1 MASTDARPVPIKNTA
16 FRITF
21 ALLDADGDLVTGAA
35 GLDSEVSKDGGT
47 FADCTNEATE
57 IATGSGMYYLDLT
70 STEMNADTVAVI
82 IKTST
87 SGAKTTPIVMYPQE
101 TGDILVDVQS
111 ISGDSGAADNLEA
124 VLDGTGAAVKI
135 TTLAVTSTSVFTGN
149 VSMAAGITITQSAAN
164 TPGIEITGNGSAAGI
179 RSTGGAT
186 GAGIKLV
193 GGGTSGYGLHI
204 ATTSGDGI
212 YVAPTAGH
220 GLHVV
225 ADGSAKHGMY
235 IMGGASGDG
244 IYLACSS
251 GNGNGLAAYG
261 YGEGHGIYSVGGDT
275 GTGAKL
281 IGGATSGEG
290 FLITNT
296 SGDCFQ
302 VIATAGDAIHLNGG
316 GTGHGLEITSGDGA
330 TSNAIKAVSIAAS
343 GYGMILQGAGGS
355 NGLRVIGGDTA
366 SAVRFVGGAT
376 SGYGLHCSTT
386 SGNAIHLAP
395 TDGHG
400 LYAQANGT
408 SKHGMYLLGSAA
420 GTADGLNATAGTG
433 GVGIRGSFLEYLLAV
448 DYDPASKPGT
458 STALLNELIGNDS
471 GVSQFTAN
479 ALELAPTGGTPLS
492 ASDIRDAVGLASAD
506 LDTQLA
512 AIASDANDSMVAAVA
527 AATNIGTNGTGLTA
541 VPWNAAWDAEVQSE
555 VQDAIEANHLDHL
568 LAVDYDP
575 ASKPGT
581 STALLNELIGN
592 DGGVSQFTANALEL
606 GPAGASLTAGDI
618 RDAIGMASADLDTQ
632 LSAIAV
638 DADTAATLAG
648 TAAASAASAAGYA
661 LDNKVTLGTAGAGLT
676 NIPWNASW
684 DAEVQSE
691 VQDAIVANHLDHLLA
706 VDYDPASKPG
716 VSTALLNELVGNDG
730 GVSQFTANALELA
743 PSGGS
748 SLTAEDVADAVW
760 DADISSHVTADTFG
774 LLLGSTYPGEFTT
787 LGGAIDNVQSAI
799 VDVADTQTAHGVILD
814 RVPASPAAVGSAMT
828 LADDA
833 ITYAKIADTA
843 FRDQHFEVP
852 TLTGPAD
859 NDGVVSMIVQTWR
872 RFFKKVQLDSST
884 LTTYADDGTT
894 PITTQA
900 RSESSGVQTLG
911 DGV

>member
-16 FRITF
+16 MRITF

-57 IATGSGMYYLDLT
+57 IATSSGMYYLDLT

-87 SGAKTTPIVMYPQE
+87 SGAKTSPIVMYPQE

-124 VLDGTGAAVKI
+124 LLDGTGAAVKI

-149 VSMAAGITITQSAAN
+149 VSMAAGITITQSSAN

-186 GAGIKLV
+186 GAGIKLI

-204 ATTSGDGI
+204 TTTSGDGI

-220 GLHVV
+220 GIYTV
-225 ADGSAKHGMY
+225 ANGASKHGLY
-235 IMGGASGDG
+235 AVSGDSGNGIRALCISGDG
-244 IYLACSS
+244 S
-251 GNGNGLAAYG
+251 GFAAYG
-261 YGEGHGIYSVGGDT
+261 YGNGHGIYSYAGDT
-275 GTGAKL
+275 GTGMKL
-281 IGGATSGEG
+281 AGGATSGAG

-296 SGDCFQ
+296 SGDCFR
-302 VIATAGDAIHLNGG
+302 VIAAAGDAIHLNGG
-316 GTGHGLEITSGDGA
+316 GTGHGLEITSGAGA
-330 TSNAIKAVSIAAS
+330 TANGLKIVSQS
-343 GYGMILQGAGGS
+343 TNGYGAVIQGAGTG
-355 NGLRVIGGDTA
+355 NGLYI
-366 SAVRFVGGAT
+366 VGGAT
-376 SGYGLHCSTT
+376 GAGVQLVGGGTSGYALHCTTT
-386 SGNAIHLAP
+386 SGDAVHLAP
-395 TDGHG
+395 TAGHG

-408 SKHGMYLLGSAA
+408 SKHGMYLLGSAD

-433 GVGIRGSFLEYLLAV
+433 GVGIRGSSLEYLLAV
-448 DYDPASKPGT
+448 AYNPASKPG
-458 STALLNELIGNDS
+458 SGTALLNVLVGDDG
-471 GVSQFTAN
+471 GVPQFTAN
-479 ALELAPTGGTPLS
+479 ALELAPTDGAPLS
-492 ASDIRDAVGLASAD
+492 ASDIRDAVGLATAN
-506 LDTQLA
+506 LDTQLSGIATDADA
-512 AIASDANDSMVAAVA
+512 AATSAAA
-527 AATNIGTNGTGLTA
+527 AATNIGTAGNGLTA
-541 VPWNAAWDAEVQSE
+541 IPWNAAWDAEVQSE

-568 LAVDYDP
+568 LAADYDP
-575 ASKPGT
+575 ASKPGV

-606 GPAGASLTAGDI
+606 GPTGGASLTASDI
-618 RDAIGMASADLDTQ
+618 RDAIGMASANLDTQ
-632 LSAIAV
+632 LTAIAV

-648 TAAASAASAAGYA
+648 TAAGAATSAASHA

-676 NIPWNASW
+676 AIPWNASW

-706 VDYDPASKPG
+706 ADYDPASKPG
-716 VSTALLNELVGNDG
+716 VATALLNELVGNDG

-743 PSGGS
+743 PAGGS
-748 SLTAEDVADAVW
+748 SLTAEEIADAVW
-760 DADISSHVTADTFG
+760 EEPTLGHATAGTFG
-774 LLLGSTYPGEFTT
+774 VLLDYTYPLSIST
-787 LGGAIDNVQSAI
+787 LSGAVDTVQDAI
-799 VDVADTQTAHGVILD
+799 AAVADTQTEHGVILD
-814 RVPASPAAVGSAMT
+814 RVPTYPAAVGSAMT
-828 LADDA
+828 LENDA
-833 ITYAKIADTA
+833 ITYLKIADEA
-843 FRDQHFEVP
+843 LRDQHFQVP
-852 TLTGPAD
+852 TLTGPA
-859 NDGVVSMIVQTWR
+859 DGVVSMIVQTWR

-884 LTTYADDGTT
+884 LTTYADDNTT

-900 RSESSGVQTLG
+900 RSESVGVQTLG
-911 DGV
+911 DSV